1 MKALWLSLAAGLVG
15 LVGLASGASAET
27 LTVGAYAANPPWEV
41 KTETGEYE
49 GFEIDL
55 VNAIAE
61 KLGVEVEFQ
70 DLGFQAL
77 FAATASGRI
86 DAAISSIT
94 ITNERLQNQDFTQG
108 YYDAD
113 LGIGARSDGEVKTLE
128 DLRGKTIGV
137 LATSTGDQWAQAN
150 QEETGIADIRSYPTN
165 EAMLL
170 DTFNG
175 RTDASITDVT
185 GMQFAFQQM
194 QGMEVVDR
202 IRSGDRYAIMLG
214 KGSEWTPRL
223 NGAISELK
231 EDGTVAEIYEKWFGV
246 APDADTST
254 VMVVDLPAPQ

>member
-1 MKALWLSLAAGLVG
+1 MKAFWLGLAAGLFG
-15 LVGLASGASAET
+15 LVTAAGAET
-27 LTVGAYAANPPWEV
+27 LTVGAYPANPPWEM
-41 KTETGEYE
+41 KTETGDFE

-55 VNAIAE
+55 VNAIGE
-61 KLGVEVEFQ
+61 KLGVDVEFQ

-113 LGIGARSDGEVKTLE
+113 LGIGAKIEGEVKTLA
-128 DLRGKTIGV
+128 DLKGRTVGV

-150 QEETGIADIRSYPTN
+150 KDEVGIAEIRSYPTN

-185 GMQFAFQQM
+185 GMTFAFQQM

-223 NGAISELK
+223 NQAISELK
-231 EDGTVAEIYEKWFGV
+231 EDGTLATIYEKWFGE
-246 APDADTST
+246 APDPSTST
-254 VMVVDLPAPQ
+254 VMVVDLPTAQ

>member
-1 MKALWLSLAAGLVG
+1 MKALWGAALAIGLF
-15 LVGLASGASAET
+15 GLASAASAET

-41 KTETGEYE
+41 KKEDGSFE

-61 KLGVEVEFQ
+61 KLGVDVEFQ

-94 ITNERLQNQDFTQG
+94 ITNERLKNQDFTQG

-113 LGIGARSDGEVKTLE
+113 LGIGAKSDGAVKTLA
-128 DLRGKTIGV
+128 DLKGKTVGV
-137 LATSTGDQWAQAN
+137 LATSTGDQWAQAHKDEAGFAN
-150 QEETGIADIRSYPTN
+150 ILSYPTN

-185 GMQFAFQQM
+185 GMQFAFKQM
-194 QGMEVVDR
+194 QGMEVVDK

-214 KGSEWTPRL
+214 KGSAWTPRL
-223 NGAISELK
+223 NDAISELK
-231 EDGTVAEIYEKWFGV
+231 TEGTVAKIYEKWFGV
-246 APDADTST
+246 APDPDTST
-254 VMVVDLPAPQ
+254 VMVVDLPKAE